1 MWLVLIYVSPLSYSM
16 MGKADYASLK
26 SIRDLDTWGPAV
38 TWASPFQVQKSKNNP
53 FSSQIFSCLE
63 EATATTTTQAP
74 STCHA
79 SQPLRVTSFSEHL
92 ENLTNDPRKEPF
104 TLYVSA

>member
-1 MWLVLIYVSPLSYSM
+1 MCCCVACSDTCVSFKLLHDGARQIMPLS
-16 MGKADYASLK
+16 K
-26 SIRDLDTWGPAV
+26 SIWDLDTWGPAV
-38 TWASPFQVQKSKNNP
+38 TWVSPFQVEKSKNNP

-79 SQPLRVTSFSEHL
+79 EKATQGDLF
-92 ENLTNDPRKEPF
+92 F
-104 TLYVSA
+104 